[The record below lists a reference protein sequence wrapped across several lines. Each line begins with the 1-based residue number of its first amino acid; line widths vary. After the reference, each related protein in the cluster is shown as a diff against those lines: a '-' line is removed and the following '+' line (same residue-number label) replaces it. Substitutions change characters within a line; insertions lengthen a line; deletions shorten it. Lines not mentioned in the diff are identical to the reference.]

1 MRVVQVPA
9 KTTHDLRRRILREG
23 RSDAEV
29 CFAGDDADD
38 TLHLAVIDHRGKP
51 VAVATSSAA
60 PCHLRA
66 GRRAWRIR
74 GMAVEPDH
82 RGEGLGSQLLHE
94 VEARATAAGVE
105 VLWAEARDTAL
116 HFYRSRGWSVHGN
129 GYTTPATGLPHHTVI
144 RDLVGSA

>member
-38 TLHLAVIDHRGKP
+38 TLHLAAIDHRGKP
-51 VAVATSSAA
+51 VAVATSIAA
-60 PCHLRA
+60 PCHLRE

-82 RGEGLGSQLLHE
+82 RGEGLGTRLLHE
-94 VEARATAAGVE
+94 IEARATAAGVE

-116 HFYRSRGWSVHGN
+116 NFYGSRGWSVHGN

-144 RDLVGSA
+144 RDLVGSV